1 MPPRNLF
8 SAPLEYRIA
17 KYKEESK
24 ILESDIERDYLLN
37 QQTLLDERFFITQYE
52 TFEKVKEIQKE
63 YKKSHLR
70 LTGEEQ
76 MYLEYPELKPKP
88 KPKPLA
94 IEGLKQFLLGAPS
107 STSSSPSKYLSP
119 SVIAALEGESKDAQS
134 PSLTP
139 TRKTPITR
147 LTGELDQAS
156 LAANLALIDK
166 SSDIYKEFRELPRNK
181 RNKYPIAADM
191 RAFAEAKGYSISPNI
206 TSSNAVA
213 EEILNQ
219 MPKKVPVGEPSAN
232 GLLRINLMK
241 KKYRKR

>member
-17 KYKEESK
+17 KYKEDSK

-76 MYLEYPELKPKP
+76 LYLEYPELKPKP
-88 KPKPLA
+88 IEGPKP
-94 IEGLKQFLLGAPS
+94 FLLGAPS
-107 STSSSPSKYLSP
+107 STSSTPSRYLSP
-119 SVIAALEGESKDAQS
+119 SAIAALEGESKDAQSASTS

-181 RNKYPIAADM
+181 KNKYPIVADM
-191 RAFAEAKGYSISPNI
+191 RAFAEDKGFSISPNI
-206 TSSNAVA
+206 STSNAVA

-219 MPKKVPVGEPSAN
+219 MPKKKPAGS
-232 GLLRINLMK
+232 GLRINLMK